1 MNKERK
7 IKSMKM
13 QLSEIAR
20 VLEVEDIPAEWNAIT
35 ITSVSFDSRQMKPG
49 ALFVPLKGE
58 NDGHQFIQKAIDAQ
72 AAATLWQTDHR
83 AIPTA
88 IPALPVE
95 DTLAAMQK
103 LAKYY
108 LHKINPQVVAVTGSN
123 GKTTTKD
130 MIAAVL
136 QTQYNVT
143 KTFANFNNEIGVPM
157 TCLSMEPNT
166 EVLVV
171 EMGMDRFGQL
181 DKLSRLVEPDIAV
194 ITMIGEAHI
203 EFFGTRDRIADAKME
218 ITHGLKE
225 DGTLIYNGDEPLLR
239 ARTADLVQATK
250 TFGLDEQTD
259 DLAASDIQGND
270 HATTFKVPALT
281 PDEFKIPMI
290 GDYNVKNA
298 LAAIEIGKLMHIE
311 ITNII
316 QALKTFALTA
326 NRTEWVS
333 GALGERILSDVYNS
347 NPTAVKAV
355 LHSFKEVPVKDGG
368 RRIVVLGDMLE
379 LGEQS
384 PELHASLAEAIDPAK
399 IDEVYLYGNEI
410 KPLHTKLEGMM
421 APQRIHY
428 FEFGNQEQLIDDLQH
443 DLRPEDVVLL
453 KGSHGMHLEKVLA
466 ALSPAENED

>member
-20 VLEVEDIPAEWNAIT
+20 VLEVEDIPAEWNTIT

-157 TCLSMEPNT
+157 T
-166 EVLVV
+166 V
-171 EMGMDRFGQL
+171 FQW
-181 DKLSRLVEPDIAV
+181 SRIRK
-194 ITMIGEAHI
+194 
-203 EFFGTRDRIADAKME
+203 F
-218 ITHGLKE
+218 
-225 DGTLIYNGDEPLLR
+225 
-239 ARTADLVQATK
+239 
-250 TFGLDEQTD
+250 
-259 DLAASDIQGND
+259 
-270 HATTFKVPALT
+270 
-281 PDEFKIPMI
+281 
-290 GDYNVKNA
+290 
-298 LAAIEIGKLMHIE
+298 
-311 ITNII
+311 
-316 QALKTFALTA
+316 
-326 NRTEWVS
+326 
-333 GALGERILSDVYNS
+333 
-347 NPTAVKAV
+347 
-355 LHSFKEVPVKDGG
+355 
-368 RRIVVLGDMLE
+368 
-379 LGEQS
+379 
-384 PELHASLAEAIDPAK
+384 
-399 IDEVYLYGNEI
+399 
-410 KPLHTKLEGMM
+410 
-421 APQRIHY
+421 
-428 FEFGNQEQLIDDLQH
+428 
-443 DLRPEDVVLL
+443 
-453 KGSHGMHLEKVLA
+453 
-466 ALSPAENED
+466 